1 MNAWRRTLAVA
12 AISGGAI
19 FAFSVGGTF
28 LRTAQYAQAAQ
39 DVEAGRQ
46 ALAGAHEL
54 ASVYKTVGK
63 VVEPSVVKIEVHR
76 TTRGGSREEDLLKQ
90 FFPDRDGDGEPD
102 VPEEFRGLRPS
113 PDRDY
118 EQYGTGSGVIMETDG
133 NTGYIVTNNHV
144 AGGAAE
150 MTVTLSDGREF
161 KDAKLVGADP
171 KSDLAVVKIS
181 GEGLIPAKW
190 GNSDYLE
197 KGDLICAFGSPFGY
211 VGSMTH
217 GIVSA
222 LNRDRVGIIG
232 SRYAYENFIQVDA
245 PINPGN
251 SGGPL
256 VNLRGEVVGINT
268 AIASRTGSFAGIGFA
283 IPANQAKFVYDQIKE
298 NGKVVRGWLGVE
310 IRDVAADRDEV
321 QRFGY
326 EGKTG
331 VFVRGVQK
339 GGPSVD
345 RLELGDVIVALNGK
359 DVRNMSELRNQV
371 AATPPGT
378 ELRMDVVRKGE
389 KKQVTVTLGEQ
400 PDETPALAGIAGTT
414 PGTGGA
420 TANLQ
425 ELGMRLVRPT
435 PEQLQQNNIEDADG
449 GALVTAVMPNSPAAL
464 AGLQKGD
471 LITKIGD
478 TPVNSPADVSKAL
491 TKDELSEGVRI
502 YVTNSEGQRL
512 LFLKTSR

>member
-12 AISGGAI
+12 AISGGSI

-54 ASVYKTVGK
+54 ANVYKTVGK

-76 TTRGGSREEDLLKQ
+76 TTRAAGSREEDLLKQ

-102 VPEEFRGLRPS
+102 VPEEFRGFRQS
-113 PDRDY
+113 PEREY
-118 EQYGTGSGVIMETDG
+118 EMQGTGSGVIMETDG
-133 NTGYIVTNNHV
+133 DTGYIVTNNHV

-171 KSDLAVVKIS
+171 KSDLAVVKIT

-197 KGDLICAFGSPFGY
+197 KGDIICAFGSPFGY

-268 AIASRTGSFAGIGFA
+268 AIASSSGGSEGIGFT
-283 IPANQAKFVYDQIKE
+283 IPINMMMLIAGQLVDSGTVQRAY
-298 NGKVVRGWLGVE
+298 LGV
-310 IRDVAADRDEV
+310 RLDAA
-321 QRFGY
+321 FGP
-326 EGKTG
+326 EAAARMGLSSPQGARVTG
-331 VFVRGVQK
+331 ITK
-339 GGPSVD
+339 SSPAEAA
-345 RLELGDVIVALNGK
+345 RLQVGDVILAFDGTRIENDNHLINLVSL
-359 DVRNMSELRNQV
+359 
-371 AATPPGT
+371 TPVDK
-378 ELRMDVVRKGE
+378 EVEV
-389 KKQVTVTLGEQ
+389 
-400 PDETPALAGIAGTT
+400 
-414 PGTGGA
+414 
-420 TANLQ
+420 
-425 ELGMRLVRPT
+425 RLVRSGKP
-435 PEQLQQNNIEDADG
+435 
-449 GALVTAVMPNSPAAL
+449 VAVKVRVGNRSDMPA
-464 AGLQKGD
+464 
-471 LITKIGD
+471 
-478 TPVNSPADVSKAL
+478 
-491 TKDELSEGVRI
+491 E
-502 YVTNSEGQRL
+502 
-512 LFLKTSR
+512 